1 METII
6 FDVKVNTNNA
16 ATDVKKVGDSVK
28 GLKSEGENASKSFTN
43 LRTELKKLNI
53 QLQNLDPASEA
64 FKVAANRAGEI
75 KMAMRDVGDAI
86 SDADP
91 EKSFGKFVRGAQA
104 AANGFQIVTAAQG
117 LFGTESKKT
126 QEALL
131 KVQSALA
138 LTQGLSQFKEMKND
152 LLDVASSIRNV
163 VVKAFAGLST
173 ATAAQAV
180 ANGTAT
186 ITQRALN
193 AAMNANPILIL
204 VGLITLAAGALFAFS
219 NKTKEA
225 DESQKAL
232 NDTATK
238 TRANGE
244 IEIKTFNSQIEALKK
259 LKTGSEER
267 AIAIKK
273 INDQYGTTLKNLTDE
288 NLFLKQVNITQ
299 KDYVDGAKNRILMK
313 INEAKIESLLT
324 ESQMKNEKSKYAAS
338 KANEI
343 LDKNDTLRK
352 QLKGKSELEIL
363 NSTFVS
369 EEGLEYQRL
378 LLLSRTSK
386 EEADI
391 LNKRADNALNINA
404 KLITKETAQQKIA
417 REKEAADLLND
428 NAKNLKAQKE
438 AAAKQNEQTQ
448 KENDLKKQQ
457 ATKEQLEFNRKV
469 IDLTHANILDAD
481 FREKTILDEKHRREL
496 EDLRNQYDA
505 KFKLTEKYKNLED
518 QLTIQQGIEN
528 KALTDKQTLEKET
541 KDKETNDKKTAALNA
556 MAKAQIENDIRILEK
571 NFQDTQTK
579 KLELE
584 ALDFEQKKAAADL
597 ILKQKQEDNK
607 LDFEQKKLAILENN
621 AEILAIDSQHA
632 ANVEA
637 ITEES
642 KNRQIQIDQTLF
654 DAKLEIANSIG
665 NIFGALSGLFEKNIA
680 AQKTFAIA
688 ELAVNT
694 ATAYMQGFDIAQK
707 SAKATGP
714 AAAFTFPLFYASQ
727 VGAIL
732 SAVGKAKSILK
743 AGPSVSAPTIPSAT
757 KGGGGVNNAISDN
770 NQGEQTSQ
778 NVIKVVVLDS
788 DITKQ
793 QQQTTKVKAV
803 STIIG

>member
-131 KVQSALA
+131 KVQSAMA

-152 LLDVASSIRNV
+152 LKDVALELKNGLLKVFKSLSAAQMASAAETGTLTLLQKAYALAV
-163 VVKAFAGLST
+163 GTSTGAMKAFKIALVST
-173 ATAAQAV
+173 
-180 ANGTAT
+180 G
-186 ITQRALN
+186 IGALV
-193 AAMNANPILIL
+193 
-204 VGLITLAAGALFAFS
+204 VGLGFLVSKMMDYFKSTEQIIKQNERLFISNNKIISQIDERRKKIDKALERELAYADALGKSEEDKYNITKKFS
-219 NKTKEA
+219 AKTKTEN
-225 DESQKAL
+225 EL
-232 NDTATK
+232 
-238 TRANGE
+238 
-244 IEIKTFNSQIEALKK
+244 EIKTRIENINKLKAIDLGVQATSRDQFNELVKNNKAKINAEETQIKALKILNEDLDNS
-259 LKTGSEER
+259 LKNSK
-267 AIAIKK
+267 IK
-273 INDQYGTTLKNLTDE
+273 INRE
-288 NLFLKQVNITQ
+288 NQ
-299 KDYVDGAKNRILMK
+299 
-313 INEAKIESLLT
+313 
-324 ESQMKNEKSKYAAS
+324 
-338 KANEI
+338 
-343 LDKNDTLRK
+343 
-352 QLKGKSELEIL
+352 
-363 NSTFVS
+363 
-369 EEGLEYQRL
+369 
-378 LLLSRTSK
+378 
-386 EEADI
+386 AD
-391 LNKRADNALNINA
+391 
-404 KLITKETAQQKIA
+404 
-417 REKEAADLLND
+417 
-428 NAKNLKAQKE
+428 LKAQND
-438 AAAKQNEQTQ
+438 AAAKQNDQAK
-448 KENDLKKQQ
+448 KEKKLKDEQ
-457 ATKEQLEFNRKV
+457 ATKEQQELDRKL
-469 IDLTHANILDAD
+469 IDLTHANILDANL
-481 FREKTILDEKHRREL
+481 REQLILEEKHRRER
-496 EDLRNQYDA
+496 EDLKTQYGAKKEFIELENQL
-505 KFKLTEKYKNLED
+505 K
-518 QLTIQQGIEN
+518 IQQGIDE
-528 KALTDKQTLEKET
+528 KALTDKQTLEKEA

-556 MAKAQIENDIRILEK
+556 MAKTQIENDIRILEK

-584 ALDFEQKKAAADL
+584 ALDFEQKKAAA
-597 ILKQKQEDNK
+597 
-607 LDFEQKKLAILENN
+607 FGNN
-621 AEILAIDSQHA
+621 AELIAIGAQHA

-665 NIFGALSGLFEKNIA
+665 NIFGAISGLFEKNIA
-680 AQKTFAIA
+680 AQKAFAIA
-688 ELAVNT
+688 ELAINT
-694 ATAYMQGFDIAQK
+694 ATAYMQGLDIAQK

-714 AAAFTFPLFYASQ
+714 GAAFTFPLFYASQ

-732 SAVGKAKSILK
+732 NAVGKAKSILK

-757 KGGGGVNNAISDN
+757 KGGGGVNNAITDN
-770 NQGEQTSQ
+770 NQGDQTSQ

>member
-28 GLKSEGENASKSFTN
+28 GLKSEGENAGKSFTN

-131 KVQSALA
+131 KVQSAMA

-152 LLDVASSIRNV
+152 LKDVALSIKNG
-163 VVKAFAGLST
+163 VVKAFASLSVAQMASAAETGTLTFLQRGYALAVGKSTGAMKAFRVGLVST
-173 ATAAQAV
+173 
-180 ANGTAT
+180 G
-186 ITQRALN
+186 IGALVVG
-193 AAMNANPILIL
+193 IGIL
-204 VGLITLAAGALFAFS
+204 VGKMMEFMGAADSA
-219 NKTKEA
+219 
-225 DESQKAL
+225 
-232 NDTATK
+232 
-238 TRANGE
+238 TRANDRLNTSLERQAKAMDRAKTKLQSKVEHDIKMAELAGKSENDLNDIREKGLKDE
-244 IEIKTFNSQIEALKK
+244 IAINDKK
-259 LKTGSEER
+259 LKINEN
-267 AIAIKK
+267 AIKEK
-273 INDQYGTTLKNLTDE
+273 RKKEIAARVDE
-288 NLFLKQVNITQ
+288 DFEK
-299 KDYVDGAKNRILMK
+299 AKKLRD
-313 INEAKIESLLT
+313 EIESL
-324 ESQMKNEKSKYAAS
+324 NENTRVNKD
-338 KANEI
+338 ANQ
-343 LDKNDTLRK
+343 NLRNSIVENNA
-352 QLKGKSELEIL
+352 QLKKDAEDAA
-363 NSTFVS
+363 
-369 EEGLEYQRL
+369 
-378 LLLSRTSK
+378 K
-386 EEADI
+386 E
-391 LNKRADNALNINA
+391 KA
-404 KLITKETAQQKIA
+404 K
-417 REKEAADLLND
+417 D
-428 NAKNLKAQKE
+428 LKAQND
-438 AAAKQNEQTQ
+438 AIAKQNEQAQ
-448 KENDLKKQQ
+448 KEKKLKNEQ
-457 ATKEQLEFNRKV
+457 AQKEQQELDRKI
-469 IDLTHANILDAD
+469 IDLTLANILDAD
-481 FREKTILDEKHRREL
+481 LREQLILKEKHKREL
-496 EDLRNQYDA
+496 EDLKTQYGAKKGFIELENQL
-505 KFKLTEKYKNLED
+505 K
-518 QLTIQQGIEN
+518 IQQGIDE
-528 KALTDKQTLEKET
+528 KALIDKQTLEKEA

-556 MAKAQIENDIRILEK
+556 MAKTQIENDIRILEK

-584 ALDFEQKKAAADL
+584 SLDFEQKKAAAAL

-607 LDFEQKKLAILENN
+607 LDVEQKKAAILENN

-637 ITEES
+637 IAEES

-665 NIFGALSGLFEKNIA
+665 NIFGAISGLFEKNIA

-688 ELAVNT
+688 ELAINT
-694 ATAYMQGFDIAQK
+694 ATAYMQGLDIAQK

-714 AAAFTFPLFYASQ
+714 GAAFAFPLFYASQ

-732 SAVGKAKSILK
+732 NAVGKAKSILK

-770 NQGEQTSQ
+770 NQGDQTSQ